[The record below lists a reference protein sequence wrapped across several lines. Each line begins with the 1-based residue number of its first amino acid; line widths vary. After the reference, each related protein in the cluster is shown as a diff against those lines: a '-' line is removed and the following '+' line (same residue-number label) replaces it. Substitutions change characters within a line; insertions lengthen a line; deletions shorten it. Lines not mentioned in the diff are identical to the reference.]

1 MIYTTIIQS
10 PLGPLVAGVIANEIC
25 LLEFDDPHL
34 LDTQRLMLER
44 LFNCPVLPGE
54 QPLHHVLRTQL
65 DQYFSGERQELSLPL
80 VNPGSD
86 FQQRV
91 WGSLLQI
98 PYGSTRSYEEIAC
111 QIGAPRAVRA
121 VGTANGRNRL
131 AILIPCHRVVNKDGK
146 LGGYGGGLWRKQWLL
161 ELEQRFAG
169 A

>member
-1 MIYTTIIQS
+1 MIFTTIIRS
-10 PLGPLVAGVIANEIC
+10 PLGPLVTGVIANEVC
-25 LLEFDDPHL
+25 FLEFDDPDRL
-34 LDTQRLMLER
+34 ETQWLMLQR

-54 QPLHHVLRTQL
+54 QPLHHTVREQL
-65 DQYFSGERQELSLPL
+65 DQYFSGDRQVFSLPL
-80 VNPGSD
+80 AYPGSD

-91 WGSLLQI
+91 WRSLLQI
-98 PYGSTRSYEEIAC
+98 PYGSTRSYEEISR

-161 ELEQRFAG
+161 DLEQRFAG